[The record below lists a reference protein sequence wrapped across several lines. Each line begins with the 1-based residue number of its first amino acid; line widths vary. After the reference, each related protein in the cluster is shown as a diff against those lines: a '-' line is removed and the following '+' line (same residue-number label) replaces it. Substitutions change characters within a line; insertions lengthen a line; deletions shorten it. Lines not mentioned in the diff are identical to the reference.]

1 MEQLNQS
8 IEKKNLPNH
17 VTYEKLDSLP
27 EKVLQ
32 FGEGNFIRGFV
43 DWMIHQMNKQGL
55 FNGKVV
61 AIQPTPHG
69 KVVPKLNKQDG
80 LYTVALRGFEDGQK
94 VESNEIISSIS
105 RGINPYE
112 DWDQVLSLAESKD
125 IEFVFSN
132 TTEAGLTYMEEEL
145 SEKSPLSFPG
155 KITAFLYR
163 RFQVFGG
170 DSKAGLVF
178 IPCELVERNG
188 EVLKELVLQYAT
200 DWKLASEFIEWVK
213 EYNQFCNT
221 LVDRIVTGFPKDKI
235 EQFNELLGYEDT
247 LLTVGEPYHLFAID
261 GNEDIARRLPFAQAG
276 LNVKWGD
283 ISPYREIKVRLLNG
297 PHTMMFAV
305 GFLSGVNTV
314 QEVMNDKDLRILV
327 EQGVFHEI
335 LPTVN
340 MDDSETLSF
349 VRSVFERFLNPFN
362 KHYLVDIGM
371 NAIYKF
377 KSRLLPPLLAYHETN
392 KQLPRAIVF
401 SLAALI
407 VYYRSS
413 ERKGN
418 LLVGKR
424 GEEDYEIRDNG
435 EAILACLQAWK
446 IESETDEE
454 LKNVVTTILANK
466 QLWDLDLNEI
476 TGLTDMV
483 TYDVQRVIRNGMK
496 ESVKEIAQQVNSSE
510 IFSPTEKQ

>member
-112 DWDQVLSLAESKD
+112 DWDQVLDLAESKD

-145 SEKSPLSFPG
+145 TEKAPLSFPG

-163 RFQVFGG
+163 RFQVFSG

-200 DWKLASEFIEWVK
+200 DWKLASEFMEWVK
-213 EYNQFCNT
+213 ECNQFCNT

-261 GNEDIARRLPFAQAG
+261 GSEDIARRLPFDQAG

-327 EQGVFHEI
+327 EHGVFHEI

-340 MDDSETLSF
+340 MDDAETLSF

-371 NAIYKF
+371 NAVYKF
-377 KSRLLPPLLAYHETN
+377 KSRLLPILLNYVEKN
-392 KQLPRAIVF
+392 KKLPNAIVF

-407 VYYRSS
+407 VYYCPT
-413 ERKGN
+413 ERDGEF
-418 LLVGKR
+418 LIAKR
-424 GEEDYEIRDNG
+424 GSDRYKIRDNQDV
-435 EAILACLQAWK
+435 LAFFSKAWK
-446 IESETDEE
+446 EYSESEGDVQKLIT
-454 LKNVVTTILANK
+454 KILANK
-466 QLWDLDLNEI
+466 ELWGLDLNQVS
-476 TGLTDMV
+476 GLRSMLV
-483 TYDVQRVIRNGMK
+483 SNIRLILRIGMK
-496 ESVKEIAQQVNSSE
+496 ESLIKVTQTGIMER
-510 IFSPTEKQ
+510 